1 MRNALYRG
9 ALWLGYRALILKWRL
24 RRPTLRGA
32 CVALWHEE
40 RLLVIRNSYRRG
52 ETLPGGNLRRRESPR
67 TAAQRE
73 LAEEVGIDVD
83 AEELTFCCSVQTRG
97 RYADGLTHVFEIE
110 FEDEPNPT
118 IDQRE
123 VVWAGF
129 CPAEQLATRPLI
141 APVRLYLSKRAA
153 AQEP

>member
-24 RRPTLRGA
+24 RRPTLHGA
-32 CVALWHEE
+32 CVAVWHEG
-40 RLLVIRNSYRRG
+40 RLLLIRNSYRRG

-67 TAAQRE
+67 AAAQRE
-73 LAEEVGIDVD
+73 LAEEVGIDVNED
-83 AEELTFCCSVQTRG
+83 ELTFCCAVHTRG
-97 RYADGLTHVFEIE
+97 RYADSHTHVFEIE
-110 FEDEPNPT
+110 FEDEPDRTP
-118 IDQRE
+118 DQRE

-129 CPAEQLATRPLI
+129 CPAEELSGRPLI